1 MLGPVSH
8 VEAGTTVPRVEAGTT
23 VPRVGAGTA
32 VPHVGAGTAVPRAH
46 LALLDGNN
54 IRETA
59 QHPGPIC
66 KHRNFWLITAIKRA
80 NDHVLKTTSG
90 HKSCL
95 VFPDPMVISI
105 LFSTC
110 ELRK

>member
-1 MLGPVSH
+1 MQEIRQMVGYRRKDPGVGCGAVPH
-8 VEAGTTVPRVEAGTT
+8 VEAGTN
-23 VPRVGAGTA
+23 
-32 VPHVGAGTAVPRAH
+32 VPHAH
-46 LALLDGNN
+46 LAFLDGNN

-66 KHRNFWLITAIKRA
+66 KHRNFWLITAMKRA
-80 NDHVLKTTSG
+80 KDHALKTTSG

-95 VFPDPMVISI
+95 VFPVLMVISI

-110 ELRK
+110 KLRK